1 MSEVEVCLIL
11 VPTYINRQKS
21 DKLLFSLPIQTNVF
35 FSFQG
40 DLEDAHKDKDSK
52 TVFITCHDIG
62 NNHYS
67 FSVRVVCNNIRKKHF
82 LYYCLV
88 YLNQGL

>member
-1 MSEVEVCLIL
+1 MSEVDVGLIL
-11 VPTYINRQKS
+11 VLTYINKQKS
-21 DKLLFSLPIQTNVF
+21 DKLLFLLPIETNVWNVFF

-67 FSVRVVCNNIRKKHF
+67 FSV
-82 LYYCLV
+82 
-88 YLNQGL
+88 